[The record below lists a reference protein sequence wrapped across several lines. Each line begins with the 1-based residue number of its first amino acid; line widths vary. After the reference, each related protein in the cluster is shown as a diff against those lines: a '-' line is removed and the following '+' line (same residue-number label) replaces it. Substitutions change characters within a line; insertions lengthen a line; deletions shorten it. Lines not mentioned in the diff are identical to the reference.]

1 MGETEIDFVLGIDI
15 TLEIRIM
22 ANQLGTDH
30 ILETANDRIYS
41 SDSKRSYS
49 KGRYLNNARKLR
61 YLNKVRCGVFNHN
74 VNYCNNKKKKV
85 RTELRKIRQPTREF
99 NLQII
104 TQIYNSENIEKLN

>member
-1 MGETEIDFVLGIDI
+1 
-15 TLEIRIM
+15 M

-41 SDSKRSYS
+41 SDSKRSNS
-49 KGRYLNNARKLR
+49 KGIYPNNARQLR
-61 YLNKVRCGVFNHN
+61 YLNKVRCDVFNHN
-74 VNYCNNKKKKV
+74 VNYCNNQKKKV
-85 RTELRKIRQPTREF
+85 RSELRKIRQPIWGF